1 MEDFFFII
9 FFLLMPCI
17 WLILLRFA
25 DIKISYI
32 SIPSFLIIFI
42 FIKQYIG
49 YPVIFFFLD
58 DYRSSYFIDRDIMWL
73 MFACSSYTITFL
85 IIGFIF
91 ARNRFGILDNSFQ
104 NEIFQ
109 NKSPKYPKFENKL
122 TIILFIISL
131 YVLYIYL
138 SRVGF
143 DNLALFQLIGST
155 DNGNTAYFL
164 RSKMGNDFSGK
175 HHWYRIFF
183 KDFLSISSY
192 ALLAS
197 FLITKKKFVFLVFLI
212 SFLASSFSL
221 LVSTAK
227 APILMYYIGLCIVFF
242 ILKKNSKLNQR
253 FVYFVLIVI
262 LILTTL
268 QVYFI
273 EGVNYSVFD
282 TFKTTLSRITVGQMS
297 GLYYYLSLF
306 PDEINFLNGRSF
318 PNPGGI
324 LPFEPFNLTQE
335 VMKIA
340 SPSDIEQGIVGSM
353 PTFFWG
359 EMYANFGYF
368 GIIIPPII
376 VGYLLYWLNI
386 IFFRVLMTPLIL
398 GLYVW
403 SILHYQILSSSSLS
417 DFIIDIDTF
426 LIVFV
431 VIFIVS
437 FSQRGKIKIIKK

>member
-1 MEDFFFII
+1 MEDIFFII

-17 WLILLRFA
+17 WLILLSFA
-25 DIKISYI
+25 GIKISYI

-49 YPVIFFFLD
+49 YPIIFFFLD

-73 MFACSSYTITFL
+73 MFAWSSYTITFL
-85 IIGFIF
+85 IIGFIL
-91 ARNRFGILDNSFQ
+91 ARNKFGILDNSFQ

-109 NKSPKYPKFENKL
+109 NKSLKLPKFENKL
-122 TIILFIISL
+122 TIILLIVSL

-138 SRVGF
+138 STVGF
-143 DNLALFQLIGST
+143 DNLALFQLIGQT

-221 LVSTAK
+221 LASTEK
-227 APILMYYIGLCIVFF
+227 SPVLWYFIGLIIVYL
-242 ILKKNSKLNQR
+242 ILKKQSKLNQR
-253 FVYFVLIVI
+253 SVYLVLIVI
-262 LILTTL
+262 LILSTM
-268 QVYFI
+268 QVYFV

-386 IFFRVLMTPLIL
+386 IFFRFLMTPLIL